1 MHDDDGHQAMLETG
15 KAWQRI
21 KTGQSK
27 LWSDWTLVVGP
38 GLVKARAEAMRSAG
52 SNQPL
57 GRGYNTAM
65 GRLLHE
71 YRLDDMSETAR
82 AHILKIMDQY
92 PDVEQWRAKQKNAA
106 DLNHPTTV
114 WTKYHRFASKA
125 HDEKRKKSRRP
136 TEVAALKATIVQ
148 LQERIQELQEE
159 NASKSGE
166 QKSKDQEDKL
176 TKQNNNLTKQLE
188 ELTKELESAKSGS
201 MPPSSTELTEWS
213 VIQGDESHISEAE
226 FRAKMKERFRQ
237 NHIKYMQS
245 VVRDCKRCSEKVLH
259 LFEQD
264 DRTKQIEE
272 IMLNHLWSEFN
283 KWRAA

>member
-92 PDVEQWRAKQKNAA
+92 SDVEQWRAKQKNAA

-125 HDEKRKKSRRP
+125 HDEKRKKSRR
-136 TEVAALKATIVQ
+136 TTDVKTLQATIVQ
-148 LQERIQELQEE
+148 LQEHNKEL
-159 NASKSGE
+159 E
-166 QKSKDQEDKL
+166 Q
-176 TKQNNNLTKQLE
+176 
-188 ELTKELESAKSGS
+188 ELESARSGS
-201 MPPSSTELTEWS
+201 KQSSTELTEWS
-213 VIQGDESHISEAE
+213 AVQGDESHVSEAE

-237 NHIKYMQS
+237 NNIKYMQS